1 MSLVSLAHTKSRAAG
16 VRSALAGLGLD
27 PADNPIKGRKI
38 LLKPNFNTADPVPG
52 STDNETLLS
61 LIDELWGL
69 GAKAIT
75 VGERSWQSTARV
87 IEAKGI
93 RPLLAEKDVG
103 LLVFDDLIEADW
115 IEIKRPDFHWPE
127 GFRVARPVL
136 EAECLVE
143 TCCLKTHAYGG
154 VFTMSLKLGVGCLPG
169 QQQMPGYMGALHS
182 SPHQRLMIAELNTA
196 FSPDLIVLDGVDAF
210 VDGGPMAGKRK
221 KGEVML
227 AATNRVALDA
237 VGLACLK
244 RLGSNA
250 AIMDPPIF
258 EQEQIARAV
267 ELGLG
272 PGSPAGIELRA
283 ADPVSAKYR
292 DQVAAVLARG

>member
-1 MSLVSLAHTKSRAAG
+1 MNVVTLAHTADRTAG
-16 VRSALAGLGLD
+16 VQTALAALNLD
-27 PADNPIKGRKI
+27 SDDNPIKGRKI
-38 LLKPNFNTADPVPG
+38 LLKPNYNTADPAPG
-52 STDNETLLS
+52 STDNETLIS

-69 GAKAIT
+69 GAASIT
-75 VGERSWQSTARV
+75 IGERSWQSTAQV
-87 IEAKGI
+87 LEQKGI
-93 RPLLAEKDVG
+93 LPLLQEKDVT
-103 LLVFDDLIEADW
+103 VIIFDDLPQSDW
-115 IEIKRPDFHWPE
+115 IEIKKPGHHWPH

-136 EAECLVE
+136 EAESVVE

-169 QQQMPGYMGALHS
+169 QGQMPQYMSALHAS
-182 SPHQRLMIAELNTA
+182 AHQRLMIAEINTA

-210 VDGGPMAGKRK
+210 VDGGPMTGERK
-221 KGEVML
+221 KGAVML

-244 RLGSNA
+244 RLGANR
-250 AIMDPPIF
+250 AIMDTPIF

-272 PGSPAGIELRA
+272 PGSPVDIDLRA
-283 ADPVSAKYR
+283 ADQAGALYR
-292 DQVAAVLARG
+292 DQVATILAQG